1 MTCFMQPQADYEDG
15 IEPDTKDMI
24 FYLKQMKE
32 QEAEVGLSLEYKNAG
47 SLREKLDQDA
57 DFFRNRTAVINMELL
72 LRKKGIWIR

>member
-1 MTCFMQPQADYEDG
+1 MQPQADYEDG

-47 SLREKLDQDA
+47 SLRENWIRMQT
-57 DFFRNRTAVINMELL
+57 FFRNRTAVINMELL

>member
-32 QEAEVGLSLEYKNAG
+32 QEAEVGLSYVMCGEYG
-47 SLREKLDQDA
+47 EYTDIIQ
-57 DFFRNRTAVINMELL
+57 
-72 LRKKGIWIR
+72 

>member
-15 IEPDTKDMI
+15 IEPDTKDLI

-47 SLREKLDQDA
+47 SLRKNWIRMQS
-57 DFFRNRTAVINMELL
+57 FFRNRTAVINMELL

>member
-47 SLREKLDQDA
+47 
-57 DFFRNRTAVINMELL
+57 FFVGKTGSGCRLFSEIGQQL
-72 LRKKGIWIR
+72 